1 MFFWGF
7 VFSFVCYLPVWQG
20 SNPVMACPVPNQAS
34 GAFQACQPTSLP
46 GIYLRTDFP
55 DFHQMTRHVR
65 LCFDVVIADVC

>member
-1 MFFWGF
+1 MFFLGF

-34 GAFQACQPTSLP
+34 GAFQACQPTRLP

-55 DFHQMTRHVR
+55 DFHQM
-65 LCFDVVIADVC
+65 IASKYSSHETACETLF